1 MNPLQPAKPQ
11 TQKADERP
19 ISFVL
24 DDQSSRAA
32 PRISVDL
39 TIRPE
44 DLTRVDSSRL
54 STQQTLGGA
63 WVDNFGPGIP
73 SLNIS
78 GHTGWRRR
86 FGVDNERDGQERFR
100 YLFEN
105 VFTRW
110 HKLRND
116 AMKAGDNP
124 DKVKLIFADALDQ
137 FAVVVAP
144 VSFTL
149 KRSKS
154 RPLLC
159 QYQIGMTVVSQD
171 IDELAYLR
179 FGKNLFT
186 DPQALEELGLD
197 SLTASVDRLTEY
209 LEDIQDTVDR
219 TLVAPVRDFLVKT
232 IRLYQSVRT
241 AIRTADEIAGSL
253 IAVARMTAQAGMN
266 IFRTIGAITSV
277 PGLVKSR
284 LMSLSSEYS
293 NVFCVLK
300 NAVQRQKYLPDYNPL
315 FGSSNCSST
324 NGGRPLSPLSG
335 VNPFYLY
342 APANRTLSVAVTAS
356 GQAGLMAM
364 ASTDVVLA
372 PMSMTSLTSSLSQ
385 ISNGLS
391 VS

>member
-1 MNPLQPAKPQ
+1 MQTRPPQ
-11 TQKADERP
+11 SQKADERP

-24 DDQSSRAA
+24 DDQTTRAS

-54 STQQTLGGA
+54 TTQQTLGGA

-86 FGVDNERDGQERFR
+86 FGVDDERDGQERFK

-124 DKVKLIFADALDQ
+124 DKVRLVFADALDQ

-144 VSFTL
+144 VTFTL

-159 QYQIGMTVVSQD
+159 QYQIAMTVVSQD
-171 IDELAYLR
+171 IDELSYLR
-179 FGKNLFT
+179 FGKDIT
-186 DPQALEELGLD
+186 DKKALEELGLD
-197 SLTASVDRLTEY
+197 SLTASVNRLTEY
-209 LEDIQDTVDR
+209 MKNVQQFVDR
-219 TLVAPVRDFLVKT
+219 SLVAPVRDFLGKT
-232 IRLYQSVRT
+232 IKLYSAVRT

-253 IAVARMTAQAGMN
+253 VAVARMTAQAGMN
-266 IFRTIGAITSV
+266 IFRTIGAIANV
-277 PGLVKSR
+277 PAMVRSR
-284 LMSLSSEYS
+284 LMGLASEFS
-293 NVFCVLK
+293 NIFCVLK
-300 NAVQRQKYLPDYNPL
+300 NAVQQQKYLPDYNPL

-324 NGGRPLSPLSG
+324 NGGRPLSPLG
-335 VNPFYLY
+335 DVNPFYLY
-342 APANRTLSVAVTAS
+342 APSNRSLPVTVTSS
-356 GQAGLMAM
+356 GQAGLTTMAM
-364 ASTDVVLA
+364 TDVVLA
-372 PMSMTSLTSSLSQ
+372 PMSMASLSGALSQ
-385 ISNGLS
+385 ITGGLS
-391 VS
+391 VL

>member
-1 MNPLQPAKPQ
+1 MNVRPPQ
-11 TQKADERP
+11 SQKADARP
-19 ISFVL
+19 IAFVL
-24 DDQSSRAA
+24 DDQTNRAA

-44 DLTRVDSSRL
+44 DLTRVDNSRL
-54 STQQTLGGA
+54 ATQQTLGGA
-63 WVDNFGPGIP
+63 WVDNFGAGIP
-73 SLNIS
+73 TINIS

-86 FGVDNERDGQERFR
+86 FGVDDERDGQDRFKR
-100 YLFEN
+100 LFEN
-105 VFTRW
+105 VFTKW

-124 DKVKLIFADALDQ
+124 DKVRLVFADALDQ

-159 QYQIGMTVVSQD
+159 QYQIAMTVVSQD
-171 IDELAYLR
+171 IDELSYLR
-179 FGKNLFT
+179 FGGTGIL
-186 DPQALEELGLD
+186 DPQGMEALGLD
-197 SLTASVDRLTEY
+197 SLTASVDRLTSY
-209 LEDIQDTVDR
+209 LKDIQNFVDR
-219 TLVAPVRDFLVKT
+219 TLVAPVRDFLIKT
-232 IRLYQSVRT
+232 IKLYQSVRT
-241 AIRTADEIAGSL
+241 AIRTGDEIVGSL

-266 IFRTIGAITSV
+266 IFRTIGAVTSL
-277 PGLVKSR
+277 PGQIKSR
-284 LMSLSSEYS
+284 LMNLASEYS

-300 NAVQRQKYLPDYNPL
+300 NAVQQQKYLPDYNPL

-324 NGGRPLSPLSG
+324 SGGRPLSPLSG

-342 APANRTLSVAVTAS
+342 TPSNRSLPVTVTSS
-356 GQAGLMAM
+356 GQAGLMSM
-364 ASTDVVLA
+364 ATTDVVLA
-372 PMSMTSLTSSLSQ
+372 PMSMSALSGSLSQ
-385 ISNGLS
+385 ISGGLF

>member
-1 MNPLQPAKPQ
+1 MQTRPPQ
-11 TQKADERP
+11 SQKADERP

-24 DDQSSRAA
+24 DDQTTRAS

-54 STQQTLGGA
+54 TTQQTLGGA

-86 FGVDNERDGQERFR
+86 FGVDDERDGQERFK

-124 DKVKLIFADALDQ
+124 DKVRLVFADALDQ

-144 VSFTL
+144 VTFTL

-159 QYQIGMTVVSQD
+159 QYQIAMTVVSQD
-171 IDELAYLR
+171 IDELSFLR
-179 FGKNLFT
+179 FGKDTT
-186 DPQALEELGLD
+186 DKKAIEELGLD
-197 SLTASVDRLTEY
+197 SLTASVNRLTEY
-209 LEDIQDTVDR
+209 LKDVQQFVDR
-219 TLVAPVRDFLVKT
+219 SLVAPVRDFLGKT
-232 IRLYQSVRT
+232 IKLYSAVRT

-253 IAVARMTAQAGMN
+253 VAVARMTAQAGMN
-266 IFRTIGAITSV
+266 IFRTIGAIANV
-277 PGLVKSR
+277 PAMFRSR
-284 LMSLSSEYS
+284 LMGLASEYS
-293 NVFCVLK
+293 NIFCVLK
-300 NAVQRQKYLPDYNPL
+300 NAVQQQKYLPDYNPL

-324 NGGRPLSPLSG
+324 NGGRPLSPLG
-335 VNPFYLY
+335 DVNPFYLY
-342 APANRTLSVAVTAS
+342 APSNRSLPVTVTSS
-356 GQAGLMAM
+356 GQAGLTTMA
-364 ASTDVVLA
+364 ATDVVLA
-372 PMSMTSLTSSLSQ
+372 PMSMASLSGALSQ
-385 ISNGLS
+385 ITGGLS
-391 VS
+391 VK